1 MSLDKLCKA
10 TGLTLA
16 IVGLSM
22 VHSFAIEEQTAKEQT
37 AKEQTAKEPSVSKQ
51 SAEEQTTIES
61 KLTKIAATHFP
72 MVAQQEIERNITR

>member
-22 VHSFAIEEQTAKEQT
+22 VHSFAIEEQT